1 MRVEKHMMDE
11 VLVQVE
17 GLTRCH
23 GEVRVVDDIS
33 FTLRRGQ
40 ILGFL
45 GPNGAGKSTTLR
57 MLVGVLAPDAGQII
71 INGVDLLDQ
80 PIRAKQ
86 VLGYLPEQ
94 PPLYRELTV
103 DEQLHYSAR
112 LHGLNRRA
120 SHQAATRVKQR
131 CGLTDV
137 SHRLIGHLS
146 KGYRQR
152 VGIAQAVLHDPTVMV
167 LDEPTVGLDPLQSRE
182 IRELIGEL
190 SQERGVILSSHLLT
204 EVQTLCT
211 HVQMMRMGRL
221 TQTVTLAD
229 LERQPSTR
237 LRIGLHT
244 PPPLALLERLP
255 GVEQIDDLGQGYF
268 CLHHAANAAP
278 TASLIQRAGDWG
290 LQELTP
296 EHSHLEQLFVDL
308 ILKTE
313 MDQ

>member
-1 MRVEKHMMDE
+1 MDE
-11 VLVQVE
+11 VLMRVE
-17 GLTRCH
+17 GLSRCH
-23 GEVRVVDDIS
+23 GEVRLVDDIS
-33 FTLRRGQ
+33 FTLRRRQ

-86 VLGYLPEQ
+86 ALGYLPEQ

-120 SHQAATRVKQR
+120 SHQAAMRAKQR

-137 SHRLIGHLS
+137 SRRLIGHLS

-152 VGIAQAVLHDPTVMV
+152 VGIAQAVLHDPAVMV

-182 IRELIGEL
+182 IRELISEL
-190 SQERGVILSSHLLT
+190 GQERGVILSSHLLT

-211 HVQMMRMGRL
+211 HVQMMRAGRL
-221 TQTVTLAD
+221 THAIALAD
-229 LERQPSTR
+229 LERQPPTR
-237 LRIGLHT
+237 LRIGLRK
-244 PPPLALLERLP
+244 PPPLALLEQLP
-255 GVEQIDDLGQGYF
+255 GVERIDDLGQGYF
-268 CLHHAANAAP
+268 CLHHAANAAL
-278 TASLIQRAGDWG
+278 TALLIQRAGDWG

-296 EHSHLEQLFVDL
+296 QRAQLDQLFIDL